1 MGRGSAL
8 DIAAL
13 RPSTRPVSSASYTSA
28 VPPRP
33 IFLLHDVCK
42 AKLQSCCTYLLTTD
56 RRLCPLS
63 RRSLSHRSRLNLPDH
78 DPAK

>member
-1 MGRGSAL
+1 MWCIMGRGSAL

-42 AKLQSCCTYLLTTD
+42 AKLQSCCTYYSQLTVAFVH
-56 RRLCPLS
+56 
-63 RRSLSHRSRLNLPDH
+63 SLVAPCRIVRG
-78 DPAK
+78 